1 MTHSITTP
9 ASHTK
14 PFSEQASLQATSRLS
29 KDDKLKGFKDGKL
42 RKNAKSKIAVLL
54 SMATKIVLRTQTMGM
69 DDCFNDNAPQIVD
82 INFFWSW
89 YEKEYSEL
97 EIYVTV
103 IDGVL
108 TKVRFSDCPYHFSD
122 DIVLTFEEVKAKKP
136 HFTYAQVKQALLDG
150 YLCPLSNDSKA
161 PEPTPPNDDNTRKVV
176 SFGDF
181 QDRLESKRDRLE
193 NASSKAAAE
202 SNKFYESSRS
212 LASCIPFGQPILVG
226 HHSEGRARRHA
237 DKIFNDMGKSVA
249 ASKKAGY
256 YADRAAS
263 VGTNGIA
270 SDDPE
275 AIAKLKEK
283 LAGLERSQETMKA
296 INKVIRSKHMTDADK
311 IEYMTQT
318 HKLTEKEAE
327 ELLKGDFCGRVGFAS
342 YSIANNSAS
351 IRTVRD
357 RIENLEKLHNQEPL
371 SASGEIEGLSWS
383 LYEEDGRI
391 KITFEDVPSEALR
404 RTLKTYS
411 FKWSRFSKAW
421 VRKITPNAI
430 FRTKQL
436 IAKLGTN

>member
-1 MTHSITTP
+1 MTHSLL
-9 ASHTK
+9 A
-14 PFSEQASLQATSRLS
+14 QATHTNTIQSTVSLKTQAGS
-29 KDDKLKGFKDGKL
+29 NKLDMLKGFKAGKL
-42 RKNAKSKIAVLL
+42 RKNAKNKIAVLL
-54 SMATKIVLRTQTMGM
+54 SMATKIELRTQTMGM

-82 INFFWSW
+82 VDFFWRW
-89 YEKEYSEL
+89 YEKEYSQL

-103 IDGVL
+103 FDGVL

-161 PEPTPPNDDNTRKVV
+161 PEPIPPNDDNTRKVV

-202 SNKFYESSRS
+202 SNKFYESSRT

-249 ASKKAGY
+249 ASKKADY

-283 LAGLERSQETMKA
+283 LAGLERSQEMMKA

-318 HKLTEKEAE
+318 HQLTEKTAQ

-342 YSIANNSAS
+342 YSISNNSAT

-357 RIENLEKLHNQEPL
+357 RIEDLEKLHNQEPL

-391 KITFEDVPSEALR
+391 KITFDDVPSEALR

-411 FKWSRFSKAW
+411 FKWSRFSKVW

-436 IAKLGTN
+436 ITKLAGN